1 MKRRSKK
8 TADTPLPTRAA
19 NVSTPTL
26 PVSGSEE
33 PFTDL
38 VYGTPRG
45 KGNNNC
51 YAWAIG
57 NYRNAGDR
65 KLQPGNL
72 SGPQNRDMD
81 LGSCDAITSRAM
93 ADLKG
98 RGYAAPADTPCKRGY
113 YKVMAFLAPGNDYHW
128 YKQHKDALVRLTDDL
143 PTVNALAKAMGVPAS
158 AVYSPSVSPRPG
170 DVVLV
175 KNAKVWSHKQGHAT
189 GPLLKDACNRSIR
202 DPRTACRTYSP
213 ELDYTQYCG
222 SMCVKSK
229 SGRSRW

>member
-1 MKRRSKK
+1 MKPKRTSRPTSGE
-8 TADTPLPTRAA
+8 TPLPNREA

-26 PVSGSEE
+26 PVSGSEQ

-51 YAWAIG
+51 YAWAIDD
-57 NYRNAGDR
+57 YRNGGNR

-72 SGPQNRDMD
+72 SGKAGQNMD
-81 LGSCDAITSRAM
+81 LGSCQAITSRAM
-93 ADLKG
+93 ADLKD
-98 RGYAAPADTPCKRGY
+98 RGYAASADTPCKRGF

-128 YKQHKDALVRLTDDL
+128 YKQHKDAVVRLSAEV
-143 PTVNALAKAMGVPAS
+143 PTIAALAKAMGVRPAD
-158 AVYSPSVSPRPG
+158 VYSPSSSPGPG

-189 GPLLKDACNRSIR
+189 GPLLRDACGRSIR
-202 DPRTACRTYSP
+202 DPRKACRTYSP
-213 ELDYTQYCG
+213 DLDYTTYCG
-222 SMCVKSK
+222 SMCVKAK
-229 SGRSRW
+229 SR